1 MPRVTITVL
10 EESPQPY
17 RFDLNREVVN
27 IGRNHENDI
36 VVDCGSVSGN
46 HAEMHRVEGGY
57 ALIDVESTNG
67 IKIDGI
73 RHKKVILDS
82 GMVVKLGNVEFGF
95 TLSEDELFELASEVQ
110 LVELPLTGS
119 DDHDSKK
126 PISKTADKNEDEFDN
141 LKVSEES
148 ENPDKAKKRVRS
160 ERTEKR
166 EQQDEYSESKV
177 ATIGS
182 GFLLFALIA
191 VAGAF
196 FYGSNARHQKDTGES
211 LPKAFFNKEDVKN
224 DAPADVEDTT
234 H

>member
-1 MPRVTITVL
+1 M
-10 EESPQPY
+10 
-17 RFDLNREVVN
+17 
-27 IGRNHENDI
+27 
-36 VVDCGSVSGN
+36 
-46 HAEMHRVEGGY
+46 
-57 ALIDVESTNG
+57 
-67 IKIDGI
+67 
-73 RHKKVILDS
+73 
-82 GMVVKLGNVEFGF
+82 
-95 TLSEDELFELASEVQ
+95 
-110 LVELPLTGS
+110 VELPLTGS
-119 DDHDSKK
+119 
-126 PISKTADKNEDEFDN
+126 DN

-196 FYGSNARHQKDTGES
+196 FYGSNARHEKDTGES